1 MFNKSTTR
9 EVEDVKTVYSLFK
22 YVLYGL
28 SLIKPLTTDLVISAC
43 LRR

>member
-22 YVLYGL
+22 YVLYEP
-28 SLIKPLTTDLVISAC
+28 SLFKPLATDLVISAC
-43 LRR
+43 LKR